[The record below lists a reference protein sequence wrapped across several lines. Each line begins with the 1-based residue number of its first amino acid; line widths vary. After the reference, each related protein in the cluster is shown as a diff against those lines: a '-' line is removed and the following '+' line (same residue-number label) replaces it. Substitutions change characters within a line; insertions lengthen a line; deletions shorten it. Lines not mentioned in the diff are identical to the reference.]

1 MGNNSVESDR
11 KQKNGFVV
19 EDDGTIIVYLSGGDI
34 VYQFPDGREVVR
46 YADGTNVGWDSH
58 SNLV

>member
-11 KQKNGFVV
+11 TQKNGFVV

-34 VYQFPDGREVVR
+34 VYQYPDGKEVVR
-46 YADGTNVGWDSH
+46 FADGTNVGWDSR